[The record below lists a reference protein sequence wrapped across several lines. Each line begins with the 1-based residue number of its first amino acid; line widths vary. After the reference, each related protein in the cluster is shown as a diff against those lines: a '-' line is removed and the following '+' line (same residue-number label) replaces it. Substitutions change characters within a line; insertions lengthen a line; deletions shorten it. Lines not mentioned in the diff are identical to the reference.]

1 MVIRLDV
8 PAAGPRSMRTQLSH
22 STELKVIARGLCH
35 QACSA
40 FSRAPAGLPE
50 GSQLSV
56 TASAKW
62 SDGHSTDG
70 SGVRWRGSSDLVH
83 TNADSEG
90 TLRALC
96 RYSRDS
102 VGSLRELS
110 RYSRYSEG
118 SLRAL
123 SRYSQGTLRVL

>member
-1 MVIRLDV
+1 
-8 PAAGPRSMRTQLSH
+8 MRTQLSH
-22 STELKVIARGLCH
+22 STELKVIARGH

-40 FSRAPAGLPE
+40 LSRAPAGLPE

-90 TLRALC
+90 TLRAL
-96 RYSRDS
+96 
-102 VGSLRELS
+102 
-110 RYSRYSEG
+110 
-118 SLRAL
+118 

>member
-1 MVIRLDV
+1 MKARHGENWVDV
-8 PAAGPRSMRTQLSH
+8 PAARPRLMRTQLSH

-83 TNADSEG
+83 TNADSED
-90 TLRALC
+90 TLRA
-96 RYSRDS
+96 
-102 VGSLRELS
+102 LS
-110 RYSRYSEG
+110 RYSRYSVG
-118 SLRAL
+118 TLRAL
-123 SRYSQGTLRVL
+123 